1 MIKSKKE
8 LETKAQRIKMILTD
22 VDGVLT
28 DGSMYY
34 STKGEEL
41 KKFNTKDGMAVELLL
56 KIGIKTVF
64 ISKES
69 SKIALVRAKKVKVN
83 AFLGISNK
91 ELYLHKICEKYNL
104 KPKEIAYIGDD
115 INDMKIMKLI
125 GLSFAP
131 KDSVNQILKIANH
144 ICKSNGGEGVLR
156 EVAEL
161 IIQIKTKNK

>member
-8 LETKAQRIKMILTD
+8 FEIKAQRIKMILTD

-64 ISKES
+64 I
-69 SKIALVRAKKVKVN
+69 
-83 AFLGISNK
+83 
-91 ELYLHKICEKYNL
+91 
-104 KPKEIAYIGDD
+104 
-115 INDMKIMKLI
+115 
-125 GLSFAP
+125 
-131 KDSVNQILKIANH
+131 
-144 ICKSNGGEGVLR
+144 
-156 EVAEL
+156 
-161 IIQIKTKNK
+161 